1 MKLIITDIDEE
12 TQSNVLDKRFK
23 PFTHVVYALIFLFLV
38 SCSATFTLEE
48 IKEPITIEKKSNLK
62 FNKSIENDN

>member
-38 SCSATFTLEE
+38 SCSGSYTLEE
-48 IKEPITIEKKSNLK
+48 IKEPIEIEKTT
-62 FNKSIENDN
+62 NKKHHNEIEK